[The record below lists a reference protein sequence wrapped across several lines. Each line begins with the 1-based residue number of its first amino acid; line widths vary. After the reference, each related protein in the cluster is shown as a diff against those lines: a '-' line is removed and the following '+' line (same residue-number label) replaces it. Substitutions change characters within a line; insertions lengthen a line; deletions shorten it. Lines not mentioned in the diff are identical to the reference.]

1 MNTTLRQC
9 LCDSWTLL
17 RSSGI
22 AESRKMGAFGRLCCR
37 VTLHVLSKE
46 RFGREP
52 HGHENL
58 EVICK
63 LFTDE
68 LNGLKKP
75 TAVASSSMSDESNL
89 QVHDVLASTPMQV
102 ALLQNPSLKVGQ
114 MHLGLIFQ

>member
-1 MNTTLRQC
+1 M
-9 LCDSWTLL
+9 
-17 RSSGI
+17 
-22 AESRKMGAFGRLCCR
+22 
-37 VTLHVLSKE
+37 LSKE

-114 MHLGLIFQ
+114 MHLGLIENSIEFYESCFQFLSHTNQC